1 MQDETSLRV
10 KCLIVY
16 KTSLCMKI
24 KLKIDF
30 LNKEPVEGNPQTNK
44 TQVDKSKT
52 NRIPSLKTHL
62 QT

>member
-1 MQDETSLRV
+1 
-10 KCLIVY
+10 
-16 KTSLCMKI
+16 MKI

-52 NRIPSLKTHL
+52 INYKPRCST
-62 QT
+62 

>member
-1 MQDETSLRV
+1 
-10 KCLIVY
+10 
-16 KTSLCMKI
+16 MKI

-30 LNKEPVEGNPQTNK
+30 LNKEPVEGNPQTHK

>member
-1 MQDETSLRV
+1 MR
-10 KCLIVY
+10 
-16 KTSLCMKI
+16 I

-52 NRIPSLKTHL
+52 NGIPSSKHTLKPKSNNQL
-62 QT
+62 